1 MVNHARILWDIDAK
15 QKGLLGGHLNIHS
28 IMSKCDEMKHFLTN
42 LNVEFSCLTET
53 WLSATSPSAMLCAP
67 GYNTGASQSIKM
79 SWNLFQ

>member
-15 QKGLLGGHLNIHS
+15 QKGLSGGHLNIHS

-42 LNVEFSCLTET
+42 LNLEFSCLTET

-67 GYNTGASQSIKM
+67 GYNTGASQ
-79 SWNLFQ
+79 